1 MSPRRLARAAG
12 GEDGV
17 GSAIAEARL
26 ERGAGR
32 GFDAA
37 AGLRE
42 EVVFFDKN

>member
-12 GEDGV
+12 GEDEA
-17 GSAIAEARL
+17 GSAIAEARFP
-26 ERGAGR
+26 RGAGR
-32 GFDAA
+32 VFGAA